1 MAPGEVEMTHL
12 EGSEVLDSSGTP
24 VGRISTVYVDPDT
37 QRPQWGLLDTGLG
50 GKHTFVPLAGAKPS
64 ASGIAVPYEREL
76 IRKAGAIDPE
86 TLDELSMEEEA
97 ALAKHYG
104 LGYSTT
110 ESSTGVVSDA
120 PAGALVEP
128 GSQTSMTRSEE
139 EMKVAVTRRPSELVR
154 LKKTI
159 TTEKVSQ
166 SVTLQKE
173 ELQVERVAISAEK
186 ADQIEPGE
194 IAEEEYE
201 VTLMQEEPVVST
213 KVVPVERVT
222 VRKDSHTEE
231 QTVSADLRRE
241 QISVDR
247 DHSTEADTKNG

>member
-1 MAPGEVEMTHL
+1 MAHL

-37 QRPQWGLLDTGLG
+37 QRPQWGLLDSGLG
-50 GKHTFVPLAGAKPS
+50 GKHTFVPLVGAKS
-64 ASGIAVPYEREL
+64 SGSGISLPYEREV
-76 IRKAGAIDPE
+76 IRKAGGIEPE
-86 TLDELSMEEEA
+86 TLDQLSMEEEE

-104 LGYSTT
+104 LGYDTT

-120 PAGALVEP
+120 PASAPVEAD
-128 GSQTSMTRSEE
+128 SQTSMTRSEE

-154 LKKTI
+154 LKKTV

-173 ELQVERVAISAEK
+173 ELQVERVAITAQN
-186 ADQIEPGE
+186 ADQVEPGE

-201 VTLMQEEPVVST
+201 VTLMQEEPVVTT

-231 QTVSADLRRE
+231 QTVSAELRRE

-247 DHSTEADTKNG
+247 DHQTEAVSENG